1 MAKLGYLFL
10 NQGQWDGKEVVPASW
25 VTASTAQHANQGDK
39 KEYGYRGWIDPNGK
53 WYAALGRAGQHIFVY
68 PAENL
73 VVVFTAG
80 LPFTNDADLIPLQE
94 LLNGYIL
101 PAVKSDR
108 PLPANPDGQARLTA
122 GIKALAEP
130 MQTAPSALPAIAAEI
145 SGKTYTLA
153 DNPFGWQS
161 LAFTFQDGTDEA
173 RVLMN
178 GTFELPVGLDNVYRF
193 AGSPFPQ
200 GYRGRWENQDT
211 FVIEDM
217 VLGQMSQATN
227 RIQFTGDAIRITR
240 LDKYSGSQ
248 FDIQGAQSLSDK

>member
-1 MAKLGYLFL
+1 
-10 NQGQWDGKEVVPASW
+10 
-25 VTASTAQHANQGDK
+25 
-39 KEYGYRGWIDPNGK
+39 
-53 WYAALGRAGQHIFVY
+53 
-68 PAENL
+68 
-73 VVVFTAG
+73 
-80 LPFTNDADLIPLQE
+80 
-94 LLNGYIL
+94 
-101 PAVKSDR
+101 
-108 PLPANPDGQARLTA
+108 
-122 GIKALAEP
+122 
-130 MQTAPSALPAIAAEI
+130 
-145 SGKTYTLA
+145 
-153 DNPFGWQS
+153 
-161 LAFTFQDGTDEA
+161 
-173 RVLMN
+173 MN